1 MSLPFDIDAFAKN
14 YETTLQLVQSATVIE
29 RTEQSLTLRCT
40 TLQFNRRWRDRYGTM
55 VEIGVPSEAGD
66 DVLLKIEFTAP
77 DVIRVRLLASLGAM
91 PENRTPMLDDGYAPQ
106 TVLVD
111 FSEDDQ
117 GIIFRS
123 SKLTLKIYRKPWHIT
138 IHDLQ
143 GVKIL
148 DTLPAQVFQHP
159 PTGESH
165 LDGASI
171 TDAWPWFF
179 RDLFPLGFMRD
190 ANGSA
195 QTFFTATVH
204 HDEHFYGFGEK
215 FGTLDKRGQAI
226 NLWHANATG
235 NTWDTSYKNVPFFMS
250 SKGYGLFLNS
260 AYPIKYH
267 MGDRSH
273 TRYSVHLQ
281 HELLDFFFIYGPS
294 YKEILPRYTDITGK
308 PGLPPLWSFGLWMS
322 RMSYRT
328 QSEVEQVAEGMR
340 AHMIPCD
347 VIHIDTDWFAI
358 PWVNDLTFSQE
369 RFPDPRA
376 MVAKAREM
384 GFRITLWQIPYIGL
398 QSVFYEEGVDNGY
411 FAKRD
416 DGTPWYIDGFFG
428 SSAVIDYSNT
438 DAVKWIQSKFDPL
451 FEMGIAAIK
460 TDFGEGA
467 PQDAIYSTVDGMEMH
482 NLYPLL
488 YNRAIWEYTKEK
500 TGEGIIWGRSVYAG
514 SQRYPMHWGC
524 DPAALW
530 EDLGNLWH
538 GGLGLGLCA
547 FPFWSVDIGGFGGTP
562 TPELYI
568 RWAEAGLFVSHPR
581 AHGPIARE
589 PWVFGEQAVEI
600 FRKYAQL
607 RYRLMPYVWS
617 SAQTCVRQST
627 PMMRALLLDWQDDP
641 TTAGIDDQFLFGE
654 WLLVAPI
661 VDESNQRKVYLPQG
675 LWFDYWTDQP
685 TDCTQAG
692 RWMTVDAPLDHL
704 PLFVRGGA
712 ILSTCDDAPHT
723 DAQDWSRLTLDVYP
737 HGDSSFTLYDKEG
750 VATDITCQ
758 KQGNQLTLTVGAGTR
773 DYRVRVH
780 GLSATAK
787 VIHNGLAIA
796 SEHSQSILT
805 FGISA
810 SAEPGTTLV
819 IMDDSPS

>member
-1 MSLPFDIDAFAKN
+1 MSRPFDIDAFAN
-14 YETTLQLVQSATVIE
+14 DYQTTLQLIQSATIVDQ
-29 RTEQSLTLRCT
+29 TTQSITLQCA
-40 TLQFNRRWRDRYGTM
+40 TLQFSRRWRDRYGTM
-55 VEIGVPSEAGD
+55 VEIGIPTEAGED
-66 DVLLKIEFTAP
+66 MLLKIEFTAP
-77 DVIRVRLLASLGAM
+77 EVIRVRLLAAIGDM
-91 PENRTPMLDDGYAPQ
+91 PENRTPMLEDGYTPQ
-106 TVLVD
+106 VVEMTL
-111 FSEDDQ
+111 SADDTA
-117 GIIFRS
+117 ITLAS
-123 SKLTLKIYRKPWHIT
+123 SILRLTIHRKPWHIT
-138 IHDLQ
+138 IDDQ
-143 GVKIL
+143 EGNTIFS
-148 DTLPAQVFQHP
+148 TLPAQVFQHP

-190 ANGSA
+190 KHGAA
-195 QTFFTATVH
+195 QTFFTTTVH

-250 SKGYGLFLNS
+250 SKGYGLFINS

-267 MGDRSH
+267 MADRSH

-281 HELLDFFFIYGPS
+281 DKLLDFFFIYGPS

-322 RMSYRT
+322 RMSYREQT
-328 QSEVEQVAEGMR
+328 EVEQVAESMR
-340 AHMIPCD
+340 AYNIPCD

-358 PWVNDLTFSQE
+358 PWVNDLTFSSE

-384 GFRITLWQIPYIGL
+384 GFRISLWQIPYIGL
-398 QSVFYEEGVDNGY
+398 QSMFYTEGVDKGY

-428 SSAVIDYSNT
+428 SSAVIDYSNPE
-438 DAVKWIQSKFDPL
+438 AVKWIQRKFDPL

-467 PQDAIYSTVDGMEMH
+467 PQDARYATVDGMEMH

-488 YNRAIWEYTKEK
+488 YNRAIWEYTRQK
-500 TGEGIIWGRSVYAG
+500 TGEGIVWGRSVYAG
-514 SQRYPMHWGC
+514 SQRYPMQWGG

-589 PWVFGEQAVEI
+589 PWVFGEQALEI

-617 SAQTCVRQST
+617 SAQTCVRTST
-627 PMMRALLLDWQDDP
+627 PMMRPMLLDWQSDP

-661 VDESNQRKVYLPQG
+661 LDQTDQRNVYLPEG
-675 LWFDYWTDQP
+675 IWFDYWTDDVV
-685 TDCTQAG
+685 DCRVGG
-692 RWMTVDAPLDHL
+692 RWLKVNAALDHL
-704 PLFVRGGA
+704 PLYVRGGG
-712 ILSTCDDAPHT
+712 IIPTCADAAHT
-723 DAQDWSRLTLDVYP
+723 DAQDWSDLTLDIYP
-737 HGDSSFTLYDKEG
+737 FGQSSFDLYTKDG
-750 VATDITCQ
+750 TMTSLICDDNTGQ
-758 KQGNQLTLTVGAGTR
+758 TTLTIPPCKIDVTL
-773 DYRVRVH
+773 RVH
-780 GLSATAK
+780 GVNQTSVMLDDEKIPSMFTNGILILRLATSDHTQ
-787 VIHNGLAIA
+787 VIV
-796 SEHSQSILT
+796 LT
-805 FGISA
+805 R
-810 SAEPGTTLV
+810 
-819 IMDDSPS
+819 